1 MKSKDISP
9 LLTIEMVEDKH
20 MYNSISVQLRS
31 ERLKI
36 ISMIDLLKYD

>member
-9 LLTIEMVEDKH
+9 IITIEMAEDRH

-31 ERLKI
+31 ERLKRI
-36 ISMIDLLKYD
+36 ITIDLQK